1 MLQVRQLFVVRHF
14 LVTVGTRMERGTA
27 LRTLRPIGVVA
38 RDHRVAELPIADL
51 SVVVVVVLVVVV
63 VVTDVVDVDVFVVVD
78 VVVVVTV
85 MVVVVLILVVAVVVV
100 VCCRTRRCGR
110 CS

>member
-38 RDHRVAELPIADL
+38 RDHRVAELPIAVPSRAAAMRRADA
-51 SVVVVVVLVVVV
+51 
-63 VVTDVVDVDVFVVVD
+63 TWRCRHA
-78 VVVVVTV
+78 
-85 MVVVVLILVVAVVVV
+85 AV
-100 VCCRTRRCGR
+100 GH
-110 CS
+110 